1 MLEVFKCN
9 ENIFVDIYKE
19 TSATWFIF
27 ANKNSMEIHFGITQA
42 VSSQVKHRNFY
53 SNTGV
58 LEQNHIYPYEWLA
71 EWQPKGNQVTEDV
84 DGFPERESQDG
95 KQNYVKFSRCHQAEG
110 FLKYKTCQ
118 TVCEDPFENIIT
130 ILSTQHSLMLDD
142 NFTLD
147 GPDQALACM
156 QVMFRLGETIYEAT
170 TKDVK
175 RQTDPDT
182 LQKEHSKTKKLNRFL
197 GLLQHILIP
206 KAEQDCQASV
216 MNNIMK
222 MD

>member
-1 MLEVFKCN
+1 MQK
-9 ENIFVDIYKE
+9 VD
-19 TSATWFIF
+19 S
-27 ANKNSMEIHFGITQA
+27 
-42 VSSQVKHRNFY
+42 
-53 SNTGV
+53 
-58 LEQNHIYPYEWLA
+58 
-71 EWQPKGNQVTEDV
+71 
-84 DGFPERESQDG
+84 
-95 KQNYVKFSRCHQAEG
+95 
-110 FLKYKTCQ
+110 KYKTCQ

-182 LQKEHSKTKKLNRFL
+182 LQKEHSKTKVKRVDSIQR
-197 GLLQHILIP
+197 GREERERKKRRGKGMSKESQI
-206 KAEQDCQASV
+206 
-216 MNNIMK
+216 
-222 MD
+222 